1 MNALMPR
8 LLGDLGG
15 WLDLDFPVR
24 TGHLIRVEDS
34 LTDKEYVLHAELPG
48 LDPDKDIQVTVADGV
63 LTVQAERR
71 EEEHVRGHSEFRYGV
86 LQRAIRLPAAADP
99 EKVTAGYEKGIL
111 TVTVPLTA
119 TQSAGRRVPVT
130 H

>member
-15 WLDLDFPVR
+15 WFDLDFPVR

-71 EEEHVRGHSEFRYGV
+71 EEEHVRGHSEFRYGI
-86 LQRAIRLPAAADP
+86 LQRAIRLPATAAP
-99 EKVTAGYEKGIL
+99 EQVTAGYEKGIL

-119 TQSAGRRVPVT
+119 TQPTGRKVPVT